1 VKVRGCSLSAQRDA
15 AKLTLLKS
23 EDKMTSTTVKHLN
36 QTYIREVNVNYRLT
50 THELLAITD
59 SREVARFVTSIMPDN
74 SREHFIA
81 LYLDGAHHI
90 VSYSLISTGL
100 ANSAPVHP
108 REVFQRAI
116 VVGSVA
122 VVVAHNHPSG
132 NLLPSEADK
141 QITERLTKAG
151 EVLGIKLL
159 DSLIITREKAYS
171 IINDHVT
178 YIGNL

>member
-1 VKVRGCSLSAQRDA
+1 
-15 AKLTLLKS
+15 
-23 EDKMTSTTVKHLN
+23 MTSTTVKHLN
-36 QTYIREVNVNYRLT
+36 QTYLREVNVNYRLT
-50 THELLAITD
+50 TQQLLAVSD
-59 SREVARFVTSIMPDN
+59 PMQVARFIKSIMPDN

-81 LYLDGAHHI
+81 LYLDGAHQI

-132 NLLPSEADK
+132 NLQPSNADK
-141 QITERLTKAG
+141 QITEGLTKAG

-159 DSLIITREKAYS
+159 DSLIITWNSTYS

-178 YIGNL
+178 YIEKQ